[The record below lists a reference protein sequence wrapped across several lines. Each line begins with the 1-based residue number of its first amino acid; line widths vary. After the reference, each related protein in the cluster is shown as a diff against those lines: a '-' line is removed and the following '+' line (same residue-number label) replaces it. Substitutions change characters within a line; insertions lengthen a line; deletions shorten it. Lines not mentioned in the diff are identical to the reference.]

1 MSTFAGNLGFKI
13 SAGLQLRVFSIPWV
27 NGNKAIFCLKERE
40 YSSSVPVRYIPKKS
54 SETEEPETCRNSKGL
69 KKNEPHKS
77 YASNVFGINAKNNRS
92 SIVDRKPQTRGRAF
106 KKNVLHDDIEQEH
119 EIMENPIEA
128 VEDMPQGQDIHGKNV
143 LQVCKGMPDAEKLA
157 IELLAARAFTA
168 VELRKKLLAKRFHP
182 DIVEA
187 VINNFQNRG
196 LINDSLYAEAFSRSR
211 WSSST
216 WGPRRIKQA
225 LLKKGISETDAKNAI
240 KLVFDGQAGDSNDDQ
255 ESPLGLSNISMD
267 HLLTQASKQW
277 LRGQD
282 VSKETRKSRIVRWL
296 QYRGF
301 NWGVIGSIIKKLE
314 SQYPP

>member
-1 MSTFAGNLGFKI
+1 MSTFGGNLGLKI
-13 SAGLQLRVFSIPWV
+13 SSSLHFRVLSIPWL

-54 SETEEPETCRNSKGL
+54 LETEEPETSPHSKGL
-69 KKNEPHKS
+69 RKNESHKS
-77 YASNVFGINAKNNRS
+77 SASNAFGSKATNNRS
-92 SIVDRKPQTRGRAF
+92 SIVGKKSQTHGRVF
-106 KKNVLHDDIEQEH
+106 KKNVLYDDIKQDH
-119 EIMENPIEA
+119 EIMEKPIEA
-128 VEDMPQGQDIHGKNV
+128 VVEMHQVQDIHGKNA
-143 LQVCKGMPDAEKLA
+143 LQVCKGMSDAEKLA
-157 IELLAARAFTA
+157 IELLAVRAFTA
-168 VELRKKLLAKRFHP
+168 VELRKKLLGKRFHP

-216 WGPRRIKQA
+216 WGPKRIKQA
-225 LLKKGISETDAKNAI
+225 LVKKGISEADAGNAL
-240 KLVFDGQAGDSNDDQ
+240 KLVFESQVGASNDDQ
-255 ESPLGLSNISMD
+255 ESTLGLSKLSMD
-267 HLLTQASKQW
+267 HLLIQASKQW
-277 LRGQD
+277 LRGRD

-301 NWGVIGSIIKKLE
+301 NWGVIGSIVKKLE